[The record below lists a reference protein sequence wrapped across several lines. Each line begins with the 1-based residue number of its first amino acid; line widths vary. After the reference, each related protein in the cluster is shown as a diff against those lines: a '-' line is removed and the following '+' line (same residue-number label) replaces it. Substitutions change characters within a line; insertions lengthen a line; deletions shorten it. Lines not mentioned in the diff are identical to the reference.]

1 MKGKKVEKT
10 DEEKEKSNTI
20 LEMEKY
26 LKEDN

>member
-1 MKGKKVEKT
+1 MKGKEVEKT
-10 DEEKEKSNTI
+10 DEEKEKLNTI